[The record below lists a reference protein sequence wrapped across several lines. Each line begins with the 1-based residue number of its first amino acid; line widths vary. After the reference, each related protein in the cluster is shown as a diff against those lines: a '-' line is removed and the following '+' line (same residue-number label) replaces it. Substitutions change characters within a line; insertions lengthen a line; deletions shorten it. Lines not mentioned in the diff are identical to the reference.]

1 VSASEGNPSHL
12 GRTIETRATETT
24 RLGNEVLVTKAQMST
39 EEASEGVVHA
49 TIVLAQD
56 PERRRSSTPTAVE
69 NRDLSRDDDHV
80 KPTRRSRYPAT
91 RQKKTFMPILNAALE
106 NPAKCST
113 MRADVPR
120 SMRRNMRLDYR
131 VRRLGYR
138 PTRVRTKGNHS
149 EVLASALAVVLS
161 AAGGG
166 EVTSFESSAFSRA
179 ASALVF
185 VSIKQID

>member
-1 VSASEGNPSHL
+1 
-12 GRTIETRATETT
+12 
-24 RLGNEVLVTKAQMST
+24 
-39 EEASEGVVHA
+39 
-49 TIVLAQD
+49 
-56 PERRRSSTPTAVE
+56 
-69 NRDLSRDDDHV
+69 
-80 KPTRRSRYPAT
+80 
-91 RQKKTFMPILNAALE
+91 
-106 NPAKCST
+106 

>member
-12 GRTIETRATETT
+12 GPTIETRATETT

-91 RQKKTFMPILNAALE
+91 RQKNFYAHLECCTRKPREMQYNA
-106 NPAKCST
+106 
-113 MRADVPR
+113 R
-120 SMRRNMRLDYR
+120 
-131 VRRLGYR
+131 
-138 PTRVRTKGNHS
+138 
-149 EVLASALAVVLS
+149 
-161 AAGGG
+161 
-166 EVTSFESSAFSRA
+166 
-179 ASALVF
+179 
-185 VSIKQID
+185 